1 MMKKKSNKKRNQ
13 FTEVWGRLVRN
24 RVAMAALVL
33 VIVIVLLSAFSE
45 QIAPYDYTKQ
55 DLRNTFASP
64 SLAHLCGTD
73 NLGRDIFSRVLV
85 GGKISLL
92 VGLMA
97 IAFATVIGCF
107 LGATAGYFGGV
118 YELVVMKLM
127 DILMAIPQ
135 FLLAVS
141 VSAALG
147 SGVLNTALA
156 VGIGSIP
163 RFVRMMRAEVLT
175 VKGKEFVES
184 ARASGARDGRIIWRH
199 IVPNALSSTIVNVTL
214 CIPGAILAISS
225 LSFIGLGVQP
235 PTPEWGSILA
245 QGRQYIRDFW
255 PMVTFP
261 GVAIMLTVIGFN
273 LFGDGLR
280 DAMDPKLKQ

>member
-1 MMKKKSNKKRNQ
+1 MKKDRKKQ
-13 FTEVWGRLVRN
+13 TQLSVVWGRLKRN
-24 RVAMAALVL
+24 PVAMASLALV
-33 VIVIVLLSAFSE
+33 VIIILLAAFSE
-45 QIAPYDYTKQ
+45 VITPYDYTKQ
-55 DLRNTFASP
+55 DLTNRFAMP
-64 SLAHLCGTD
+64 SWEHLFGTD
-73 NLGRDIFSRVLV
+73 NLGRDLFARVLV

-97 IAFATVIGCF
+97 IAFASIVGCF
-107 LGATAGYFGGV
+107 LGATAGYYGGT

-147 SGVLNTALA
+147 SGVFNTALA
-156 VGIGSIP
+156 VGIASIP

-184 ARASGARDGRIIWRH
+184 ARSSGARDGRIIWKH
-199 IVPNALSSTIVNVTL
+199 IVPNALSSTIINITL

-235 PTPEWGSILA
+235 PTPEWGSILSA
-245 QGRQYIRDFW
+245 GRQYIRDFW
-255 PMVTFP
+255 PMVVFP

-280 DAMDPKLKQ
+280 DAMDPKLKR